1 MENDFKKSYRTLE
14 IAEMMQVTEETVREF
29 IRNGRLGA
37 YKAGKE
43 WRVTDVDL
51 YNFVEKNRNEVK

>member
-51 YNFVEKNRNEVK
+51 YNFVEKNRNDVK

>member
-51 YNFVEKNRNEVK
+51 YNFVEKNRNGVK

>member
-43 WRVTDVDL
+43 WRVTDIDL

>member
-1 MENDFKKSYRTLE
+1 MEKEFKKSYRTLE

-51 YNFVEKNRNEVK
+51 YNFVEKNRNDVK